1 MLTEAL
7 LALAAAGGT
16 AVVQAAGT
24 EAWGSVSEGVAR
36 MFRRRSGDGAED
48 GAQRELDRTAL
59 VLASDD
65 AEGSSRQASLW
76 GQRFAAL
83 LSDAD
88 DQVRQQAET
97 ELRQLISLV
106 PGVADRHQVLNVHGN
121 TYDKSPQQYG
131 NHNHQQ
137 IHYGSD
143 T

>member
-1 MLTEAL
+1 MLTEAM

-48 GAQRELDRTAL
+48 GAQRELERTAL
-59 VLASDD
+59 VLASDE

-76 GQRFAAL
+76 GQRFAVL

-88 DQVRQQAET
+88 EQGRRQAET
-97 ELRQLISLV
+97 ELRQLISLAS
-106 PGVADRHQVLNVHGN
+106 GAAGQRQVLDIHDNR
-121 TYDKSPQQYG
+121 YDNSPVQYG
-131 NHNHQQ
+131 NGNHQRF
-137 IHYGSD
+137 HYGSD
-143 T
+143 R